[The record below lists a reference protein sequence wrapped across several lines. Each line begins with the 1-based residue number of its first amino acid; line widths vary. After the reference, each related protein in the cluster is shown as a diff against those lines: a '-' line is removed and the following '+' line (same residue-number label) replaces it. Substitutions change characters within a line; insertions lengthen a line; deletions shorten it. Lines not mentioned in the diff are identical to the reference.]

1 MRSVTL
7 ASVCLAYAL
16 HSASSTHADQR
27 TETVARLLLALNPAA
42 TSSVPVIAPRKA
54 ATRSPSSNIRMEATG
69 PVAIVTGGSRGL
81 GKAIALALG
90 GEGCRVVVNYAN
102 SAEAAEKVVEEIKAL
117 GGDGV
122 AVQADASTQEGIAT
136 LFKATAD
143 AFPDPVGILVNNA
156 GITRD
161 TLVMRMK
168 PKQWTDVIDTNLNG
182 VFFASQAA
190 SKIMLKKRAGRIINI
205 ASIVGK
211 IGNIGQANYA
221 AAKGGVIAMTKTMAR
236 EFGSRGITVNAVAP
250 GFIESDMTAELPED
264 IVTNVVKTIPT
275 GKFGKPEDVAGLVKY
290 LALDP
295 SANYITGHCIN
306 IDGGLAIGT
315 C

>member
-1 MRSVTL
+1 
-7 ASVCLAYAL
+7 
-16 HSASSTHADQR
+16 
-27 TETVARLLLALNPAA
+27 
-42 TSSVPVIAPRKA
+42 
-54 ATRSPSSNIRMEATG
+54 MEATG

-122 AVQADASTQEGIAT
+122 AVQADASTQEGIAA

-236 EFGSRGITVNAVAP
+236 EFGTRGITVNAVAP